1 MNTISEKNF
10 QLVVKYGPYVLG
22 VCLLLNIWL
31 VLRYRE
37 VYRDAVKAEVQLEYT
52 MTGQRMLE
60 GLLQDFSTHANSDPH
75 IAQILREAQSP
86 NAAAG
91 AAAGQPVQH

>member
-10 QLVVKYGPYVLG
+10 QLVVKFGPFVLG

-37 VYRDAVKAEVQLEYT
+37 VYRDSIKAELQLQQGVMAEKA
-52 MTGQRMLE
+52 LE
-60 GLLQDFSTHANSDPH
+60 GVVQDFSARANSDPH
-75 IAQILREAQSP
+75 IAEILREAQSM
-86 NAAAG
+86 NAANG
-91 AAAGQPVQH
+91 AAAGQRIQY